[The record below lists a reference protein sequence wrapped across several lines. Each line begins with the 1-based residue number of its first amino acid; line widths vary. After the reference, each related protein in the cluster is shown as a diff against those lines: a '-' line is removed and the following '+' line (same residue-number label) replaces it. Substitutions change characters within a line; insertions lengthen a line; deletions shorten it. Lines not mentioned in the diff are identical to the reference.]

1 MPRKRYKHIYGPVSS
16 WRLGASLGIDPISRK
31 EKICTFDCLYCQ
43 LGGTRVLNDKRRIF
57 VPTKD
62 LIEEVAG
69 LPPIKIDY
77 ITFSGRGEPTL
88 AKNLG
93 DMIES
98 IRKIRKEKIAVITNS
113 SLIERKD
120 VQDDLRFADLVML
133 KLDASSEEIFRDI
146 NRPMKGI
153 TLDAVL
159 NGIGGFK
166 SGYKGR
172 LALQIMF
179 MKENKDDIGDL
190 AGIAG
195 AIDPDEVQINTPLR
209 PCGVNPLSRKELNNI
224 KEYFKGMN
232 ITCVYD
238 AKGKEVTSISRADT
252 LKRRGKI

>member
-1 MPRKRYKHIYGPVSS
+1 M
-16 WRLGASLGIDPISRK
+16 
-31 EKICTFDCLYCQ
+31 
-43 LGGTRVLNDKRRIF
+43 
-57 VPTKD
+57 PTKE
-62 LIEEVAG
+62 LIDELAR
-69 LPPIKIDY
+69 LPSIMIDY
-77 ITFSGRGEPTL
+77 ITFSGWGEPTL

-133 KLDASSEEIFRDI
+133 KLDASSERIFRDI
-146 NRPMKGI
+146 NKPMKGI
-153 TLDAVL
+153 TLDEVL
-159 NGIGGFK
+159 KGIKGFK

-179 MKENKDDIGDL
+179 TKENKDDTGDL
-190 AGIAG
+190 AGIAR
-195 AIDPDEVQINTPLR
+195 AIEPDEVQINTPLR
-209 PCGVNPLSRKELNNI
+209 PCAVSPLSRKELDII
-224 KEYFKGMN
+224 KEYFKGMD